1 MLIQPALQNF
11 QRWKFQSFSQYVTW
25 DLKVTGKSFSCTRG
39 GKKSLVPKPALR
51 MWTVVVFVLL
61 ICLCISENRISILK
75 ERGARVIQINKLSS
89 EKQCRQACKS
99 LSASG
104 HHSCNWSM
112 FYQNRCVLLHCRH
125 LGVCQNAR
133 AQDIKDLL
141 GEFILKKRS
150 LEPNQTTDA
159 KQTVVTDIT
168 NNDSE
173 VERNTPAP
181 SALEMTTRGTRTSPI
196 VVVATSATTNT
207 ARATTTTASSTPM
220 TANTTIASI
229 RTTNKVK
236 MSTIPAT
243 SNKTHFGALNV
254 SENSSVLP
262 STIHPAATSPN
273 SSHAASSSHPS
284 TTFGESKLSP
294 NISLASTTPVP
305 VLSTTTQP
313 STTIT
318 TSSTSASNRST
329 TVGGNPKTVIL
340 STAAATSRQYLEDG
354 TGVSQVTSPSIPVTE
369 MNSLNPKLV
378 TTTAK
383 TTRVKPTPPLPD
395 TTEGAKR
402 LTSQLTTEAT
412 IGSGVRTI
420 YTTVLTKLTT
430 TNAADTARTTVPG
443 LDISQQSTASVHL
456 PPNAADDISSLL
468 AVLMFGIL
476 FFITVIVLFAIQ
488 AYESYKKK
496 DYTQVDYLINGMY
509 ADSEM

>member
-1 MLIQPALQNF
+1 
-11 QRWKFQSFSQYVTW
+11 
-25 DLKVTGKSFSCTRG
+25 
-39 GKKSLVPKPALR
+39 
-51 MWTVVVFVLL
+51 MWTAVVFVLL
-61 ICLCISENRISILK
+61 IYSCISENRISILK

-89 EKQCRQACKS
+89 EKQCRQACKN
-99 LSASG
+99 LSVSG

-112 FYQNRCVLLHCRH
+112 FYQNHCVLLYCHH

-133 AQDIKDLL
+133 AQDIKELL

-159 KQTVVTDIT
+159 EQMAVTNIT
-168 NNDSE
+168 NHDSKG
-173 VERNTPAP
+173 ERNTPAP
-181 SALEMTTRGTRTSPI
+181 SALEMTTRGTRTSPT
-196 VVVATSATTNT
+196 VVAATSATTTT
-207 ARATTTTASSTPM
+207 ARATTTTAPLTPM

-229 RTTNKVK
+229 ETTNKVK

-243 SNKTHFGALNV
+243 SNTTYFGALNV

-262 STIHPAATSPN
+262 STIHPAAASPN
-273 SSHAASSSHPS
+273 SSHAAYSSHPS
-284 TTFGESKLSP
+284 ATFGKSELSP
-294 NISLASTTPVP
+294 SISLAITTSVP
-305 VLSTTTQP
+305 ALNTTTQP

-318 TSSTSASNRST
+318 TSSISTSSRST
-329 TVGGNPKTVIL
+329 TVGVDPKPVSL
-340 STAAATSRQYLEDG
+340 STAAATSRQNLEDG
-354 TGVSQVTSPSIPVTE
+354 TGVSRATSPSIPVTE
-369 MNSLNPKLV
+369 MNSLNPKLE

-383 TTRVKPTPPLPD
+383 TTGVKPTPPLPV
-395 TTEGAKR
+395 TTEGAKP
-402 LTSQLTTEAT
+402 LTSQLTKEAT

-420 YTTVLTKLTT
+420 YTTVLIKLST
-430 TNAADTARTTVPG
+430 TNAADIARTPVPG
-443 LDISQQSTASVHL
+443 LDISQQSTASEYL
-456 PPNAADDISSLL
+456 LPNAADDISSLL